1 VTRDCT
7 VNQIQEHAN
16 GRKQPVFR
24 VFLMKIVFHFTAST
38 QSAQLLNVSQLKMR
52 SNFHIFFILILF
64 SVSASCSGMKKEPSA
79 NRMQTEN
86 NAVEN
91 IDETQEKET
100 VAGKITVR
108 DIYSGETY
116 PLEKI
121 SMHYPVFIEISAS
134 WCPACKE
141 MEKTTEKLY
150 EYFKGKVFFIRLFM
164 AGDGSFD
171 ENSVIPS
178 MEIASSPEEMKIEY
192 SEALPRVLILSR
204 NGKET
209 VADLTGTYPLL
220 YYYGILS
227 EL

>member
-1 VTRDCT
+1 
-7 VNQIQEHAN
+7 
-16 GRKQPVFR
+16 
-24 VFLMKIVFHFTAST
+24 
-38 QSAQLLNVSQLKMR
+38 
-52 SNFHIFFILILF
+52 
-64 SVSASCSGMKKEPSA
+64 MKKEKSGLKIQPES
-79 NRMQTEN
+79 NDS
-86 NAVEN
+86 EN
-91 IDETQEKET
+91 ISETQEKET
-100 VAGKITVR
+100 VAGKIIVR

-141 MEKTTEKLY
+141 MEKTTEKLH

-164 AGDGSFD
+164 AGDGSLD
-171 ENSVIPS
+171 ENSIIPS

-192 SEALPRVLILSR
+192 SEALPRIIILSR
-204 NGKET
+204 EGVESI
-209 VADLTGTYPLL
+209 ADLTGTYPLI